1 MLLPALLTV
10 AFASEAERLLHSQ
23 LFQAER
29 YNPRV
34 INSWRKVNRNDYAS
48 IRAFAMDKCSG
59 YEPQEDVRGELG
71 SIGLIDVFTTEDP
84 YRSNQ
89 NKTSNFY
96 CSGNKTIHIRLDE
109 NRGFKLENGYDFLNV
124 EWESY
129 SKQFTGG
136 IDNLDPRLKKVK
148 WYNLNQNWLKLQ
160 FISDDSFSEKG
171 FKFEIKCHNEDK
183 KTEVKNQLNF
193 TIDDQSDFQW
203 SKEISCINPHET
215 VSYQLL
221 TNVQSAFNDTVVMNL
236 DSGHYQAVLSTNSS
250 SEWTDSNS
258 NKLLAKYSP
267 VNLTNSVTMLTRCK
281 VKGLYSELEFFY
293 LYQRCFS

>member
-1 MLLPALLTV
+1 MLGSTSDESMLLPALLTV

-48 IRAFAMDKCSG
+48 IRAFAMDKCAG
-59 YEPQEDVRGELG
+59 YKPQEEVQGELG

-89 NKTSNFY
+89 NKTSNFH
-96 CSGNKTIHIRLDE
+96 CSGNETIHIRLDQ

-136 IDNLDPRLKKVK
+136 IDNLDPRLKKAK

-160 FISDDSFSEKG
+160 FISDDSYSEKG

-203 SKEISCINPHET
+203 SKEISCVNPHET

-221 TNVQSAFNDTVVMNL
+221 TNVESTFNDTVVMKL

-250 SEWTDSNS
+250 NEWSDSNS
-258 NKLLAKYSP
+258 NKLLANYSP
-267 VNLTNSVTMLTRCK
+267 VNLTSSVTMLTRCR
-281 VKGLYSELEFFY
+281 VKGL
-293 LYQRCFS
+293 